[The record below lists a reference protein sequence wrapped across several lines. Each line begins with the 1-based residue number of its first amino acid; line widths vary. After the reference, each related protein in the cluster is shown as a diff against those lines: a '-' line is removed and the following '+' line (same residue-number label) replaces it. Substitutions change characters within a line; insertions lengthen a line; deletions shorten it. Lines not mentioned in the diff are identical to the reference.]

1 VAVKDPGRLFVAS
14 ALRVFRDPGGFSRFA
29 SLLAAIAVLL
39 GLAACS
45 PERDVSLSLSPV
57 PFAMKVPPGIA
68 PQLVTG
74 PIEGPFG
81 EQVRQA
87 GAAAATTVY
96 YNPVGQ
102 GERVIFM
109 TAYWFPADKFDA
121 LQAPD
126 QPPLFGTEVLRQD
139 GHVLSMAGPV
149 DAIFAP
155 DTPDGR
161 NLTAL
166 YGVIYLPETY
176 RANE

>member
-1 VAVKDPGRLFVAS
+1 VAVKDSGRLFADS
-14 ALRVFRDPGGFSRFA
+14 ALRVSCDSGGSFRIAP
-29 SLLAAIAVLL
+29 LAAVTAVLL

-45 PERDVSLSLSPV
+45 PERDASLSLSPV

-68 PQLVTG
+68 LQLVTG

-87 GAAAATTVY
+87 GAVAATTVY

-126 QPPLFGTEVLRQD
+126 QPPLFGPEVLRQN
-139 GHVLSMAGPV
+139 GNVLSVAGPV